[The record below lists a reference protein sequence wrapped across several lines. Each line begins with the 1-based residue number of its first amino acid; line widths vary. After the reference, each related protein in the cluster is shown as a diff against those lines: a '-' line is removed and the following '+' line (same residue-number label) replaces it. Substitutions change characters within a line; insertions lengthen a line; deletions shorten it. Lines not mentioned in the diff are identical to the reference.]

1 MGKYLSLCPKRG
13 KNKKIYGQRLGKY
26 QIRNGGHFF
35 SFRSICSKKKERPD
49 CDEAQKL
56 VAAWQRHITEHYY
69 DCFTEM
75 LAGLGQM
82 YQQDPR
88 FLKIWNNMEKIAPNL
103 QVRQSMFTAKKS
115 KAFLKSYYPHIKNSS
130 ICWSFLLH

>member
-1 MGKYLSLCPKRG
+1 MPFTAFDQTDTNKTRKKYVDEVRTRWGNTSAYAQSEEKQKNIRTAIGKISNQKWRS
-13 KNKKIYGQRLGKY
+13 
-26 QIRNGGHFF
+26 FF
-35 SFRSICSKKKERPD
+35 LISQHWLEKKERPD

-88 FLKIWNNMEKIAPNL
+88 FSENL
-103 QVRQSMFTAKKS
+103 E
-115 KAFLKSYYPHIKNSS
+115 
-130 ICWSFLLH
+130 

>member
-35 SFRSICSKKKERPD
+35 SFPALARKKERPD

-69 DCFTEM
+69 DCSTEM

-88 FLKIWNNMEKIAPNL
+88 FSENL
-103 QVRQSMFTAKKS
+103 EQYGKDCSEFASQAIHVYCQKK
-115 KAFLKSYYPHIKNSS
+115 
-130 ICWSFLLH
+130 

>member
-1 MGKYLSLCPKRG
+1 MRYEHDGEIPQLMPKARKKQ
-13 KNKKIYGQRLGKY
+13 KNIRTAKKIYGQRLGKY

-35 SFRSICSKKKERPD
+35 SFRSISSKKKERPD

-88 FLKIWNNMEKIAPNL
+88 FSENL
-103 QVRQSMFTAKKS
+103 E
-115 KAFLKSYYPHIKNSS
+115 
-130 ICWSFLLH
+130 